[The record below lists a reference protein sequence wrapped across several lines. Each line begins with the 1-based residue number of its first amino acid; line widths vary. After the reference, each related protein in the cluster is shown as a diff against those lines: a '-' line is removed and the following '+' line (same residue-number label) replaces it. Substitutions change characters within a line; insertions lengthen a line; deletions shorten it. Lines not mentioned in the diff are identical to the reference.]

1 VNEMEATME
10 QSQNIFGCRRIKD
23 RVEENVEGEEKGN
36 ERRPIGHIGKR
47 CWYLTMTYELLFG
60 AIALHQ
66 ILC

>member
-1 VNEMEATME
+1 M
-10 QSQNIFGCRRIKD
+10 
-23 RVEENVEGEEKGN
+23 EGEVKGN

-47 CWYLTMTYELLFG
+47 CWYLTMTYELPFG